1 MYKSVYSLL
10 TFAHFTNFLI
20 SLLSMVSKYLIDW
33 NSDWLSNELFKPIS
47 EQVQPVD
54 YGKITQKNDLLA

>member
-47 EQVQPVD
+47 EQVD
-54 YGKITQKNDLLA
+54 LGKTTQKNDLLA